1 MKYVLGNWD
10 FFNFLTFVSS
20 VRLAFLSSYI
30 QNRQYLIK
38 FVHLFRGAYDLER
51 QSQNYKNN
59 VNISEAFFE
68 PNQTS
73 KMQLFTKTI
82 FAKSFILDV

>member
-20 VRLAFLSSYI
+20 MRLAFLSSYI

-38 FVHLFRGAYDLER
+38 YVHLFREAYDLER
-51 QSQNYKNN
+51 QAR
-59 VNISEAFFE
+59 I
-68 PNQTS
+68 TRI
-73 KMQLFTKTI
+73 M
-82 FAKSFILDV
+82 

>member
-10 FFNFLTFVSS
+10 FFNYLTFVSS
-20 VRLAFLSSYI
+20 MRLAFLSSYI

-51 QSQNYKNN
+51 QNQNYKNN
-59 VNISEAFFE
+59 VNIFEAFFE

-73 KMQLFTKTI
+73 KMELFTKTI